1 MQAGALTSV
10 GSFVAGAAG
19 GFGSALIASNGNLD
33 AGLKGAISGGAFA
46 LAGDV
51 GQAYGA
57 YGGEHFAAHAAAGCL
72 QGELSGGGCGR
83 GALSGMA
90 GLEGSRFGP
99 IGAVVAGG
107 TASVI
112 GGGKFGNGAVTAAF
126 GYLFNCMHH
135 AVEACGGIRNWNGFG
150 PPPLMAQANYDAALG
165 LTRLWDNFTS
175 WVGSVYDSLAL
186 SRAPTPPRFP
196 AGWDG
201 TTPPDKGWEWRG
213 PDAPGGARGGWVSP
227 DSGQSLHPDF
237 NHPAP
242 VGPHVDWNGPK
253 GERWRIFPD
262 GTVKPK

>member
-72 QGELSGGGCGR
+72 QGELGGGGCGR

-90 GLEGSRFGP
+90 GLEGSRYGP

-112 GGGKFGNGAVTAAF
+112 GGGKFGNGAVTGAF
-126 GYLFNCMHH
+126 GYLFNYCSHDGNCTTKLEQALWDYMPGYQVGTRIKNGDCTGADWARATGGTALAVVGVIEVRGAGAAAVRFPRFFVFQRAGFMLPVFPVAEPTSSPARTGLATCSRGSSGGVSGCRRPQCIRMPRPSSLPAWRSAHH
-135 AVEACGGIRNWNGFG
+135 A
-150 PPPLMAQANYDAALG
+150 
-165 LTRLWDNFTS
+165 
-175 WVGSVYDSLAL
+175 
-186 SRAPTPPRFP
+186 P
-196 AGWDG
+196 A
-201 TTPPDKGWEWRG
+201 R
-213 PDAPGGARGGWVSP
+213 S
-227 DSGQSLHPDF
+227 
-237 NHPAP
+237 
-242 VGPHVDWNGPK
+242 
-253 GERWRIFPD
+253 
-262 GTVKPK
+262 